1 MTSTAGMLILKLGDL
16 TMIITKLVTIM
27 SQVTLHLKLT
37 SLNSLERQLKIKMQ
51 VGLPYIII

>member
-1 MTSTAGMLILKLGDL
+1 MLILKLGDL
-16 TMIITKLVTIM
+16 TVIITQLVTIM

-37 SLNSLERQLKIKMQ
+37 SLNSLERQLKVKMQ